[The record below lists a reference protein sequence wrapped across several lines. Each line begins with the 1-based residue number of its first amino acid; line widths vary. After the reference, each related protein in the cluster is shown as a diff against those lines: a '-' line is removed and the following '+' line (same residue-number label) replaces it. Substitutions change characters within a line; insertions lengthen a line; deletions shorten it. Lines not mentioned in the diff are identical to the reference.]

1 MVKRKV
7 FAVALLVIMV
17 SFFAGGCAFVSTS
30 NDSTIDEPD
39 MEINTSK
46 SQVVEDYTEHKDVSL
61 FDTIFV
67 PATQGEI
74 KANAEAFIAEAT
86 VNGFDCIEEAGIL
99 LIQNRETPECFLR
112 CELVSYNNKSLKVNK
127 LFYNCSISGVERQV
141 TAAGIDVGQIV
152 YYIGTSEFCV
162 GTQVPSL
169 EEVKK
174 YLNAEA
180 APEET
185 ALGDSETMLGLFEHV
200 LVPLAE
206 GNLLNQANEFKKVLA
221 QYGYIYKDGEGLFTV
236 YDPEHPRNYLFGSN
250 SLLQDTDTISTLGF
264 YMETEVGTKKVEV
277 YFFTDVP
284 EYYVCN
290 ADFSKVKVESFEQ
303 IKKYITQG

>member
-1 MVKRKV
+1 MVKKKV

-30 NDSTIDEPD
+30 NDSKMDEPN

-46 SQVVEDYTEHKDVSL
+46 SQMVENYTEYKEVSL

-67 PATQGEI
+67 PATQGKI
-74 KANAEAFIAEAT
+74 KANAEAFIAEAA

-99 LIQNRETPECFLR
+99 LIQDTETPECFLR
-112 CELVSYNNKSLKVNK
+112 CELVCYDNEYLKVNK
-127 LFYNCSISGVERQV
+127 LFYNCSMSGVERQV
-141 TAAGIDVGQIV
+141 TAAGIDEGQIV
-152 YYIGTSEFCV
+152 YYIGTSEFSE

-174 YLNAEA
+174 YLNADIT
-180 APEET
+180 PEET
-185 ALGDSETMLGLFEHV
+185 AMGDSETVLGLFDHV
-200 LVPLAE
+200 MVPLAE
-206 GNLLNQANEFKKVLA
+206 GNLLNQADEFKKVLA

-236 YDPEHPRNYLFGSN
+236 YDPDHPRNYLFGGN
-250 SLLQDTDTISTLGF
+250 ALLQDTDTISTLGF
-264 YMETEVGTKKVEV
+264 YMETETGAKKVEV

-290 ADFSKVKVESFEQ
+290 ADFCKVKVESFEQ